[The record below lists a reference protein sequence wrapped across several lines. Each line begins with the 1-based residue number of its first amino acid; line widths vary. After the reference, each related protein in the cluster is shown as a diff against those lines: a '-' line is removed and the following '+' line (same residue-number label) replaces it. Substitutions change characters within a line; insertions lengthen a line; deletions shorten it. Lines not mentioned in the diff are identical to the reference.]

1 MATQDEIIQKLKRL
15 KTFEIFIIP
24 TCVCTSALGCWC
36 LYAGM
41 QLAGL
46 LLIPLGIFDFFIL
59 NFIFNKSEFNL
70 KQELENENGKLKR
83 Y

>member
-15 KTFEIFIIP
+15 KTFKIFIIP

-59 NFIFNKSEFNL
+59 NFISKASKVQKKSRA
-70 KQELENENGKLKR
+70 Q
-83 Y
+83 